1 VGPYNPDGSI
11 NPAGVPLFSFGT
23 TPRNALRGPGINN
36 FDLSLNKKTRIGE
49 HKSIEFR
56 AEFFNAF
63 NHAQFLNPDNQGQ
76 SDTFGEISTD
86 RGMRIIQFGL
96 KFYF

>member
-1 VGPYNPDGSI
+1 M
-11 NPAGVPLFSFGT
+11 L
-23 TPRNALRGPGINN
+23 
-36 FDLSLNKKTRIGE
+36 
-49 HKSIEFR
+49 EFR

-63 NHAQFLNPDNQGQ
+63 NHAQFLNPDNFGG
-76 SDTFGEISTD
+76 SSTFGEISTD